1 VTTTLRFTLGLLLA
15 GTALHAVA
23 RSNAG
28 APTANPV
35 MLDVPARSD
44 ATPSIAAQGAFVA
57 VAWGASADG
66 KADVLVA
73 TSRDGGKTF
82 GAPVRVNRV
91 AGEGRLGGELPPR
104 VALRATAGTP
114 RPDVFVLWNARG
126 ASTTIQMARSRD
138 GGTTFGAPVALQASG
153 AAGDRGWPAL
163 TVDTQGRAHA
173 IWLDHRGLAAARSA
187 GAASKPASGTGHHA
201 HAHTDGPAVDGAVDA
216 QKSSL
221 FYARVG
227 GDATLQPTPEQAV
240 TPGVCYCCKTALA
253 AGPSDTIVAAW
264 RHVYPGDLRDIAMA
278 ISRDGGRT
286 FSAPA
291 RVSEDGWAINGCPD
305 DGPAVVVDGAGVTHI
320 VWPTVI
326 GTTDPEG
333 ALFYSTTRDGKQFTP
348 RVRVPTMGGPK
359 PTHPQLAIG
368 PTGRL
373 VVAWD
378 EMIGRERLSV
388 LREVKNG
395 GATPT
400 FGEPVTLARGGSDNH
415 PVVAV
420 LSDVVVA
427 AWATG
432 GDNSRIATR
441 RIALK

>member
-1 VTTTLRFTLGLLLA
+1 
-15 GTALHAVA
+15 
-23 RSNAG
+23 
-28 APTANPV
+28 
-35 MLDVPARSD
+35 M
-44 ATPSIAAQGAFVA
+44 
-57 VAWGASADG
+57 
-66 KADVLVA
+66 
-73 TSRDGGKTF
+73 
-82 GAPVRVNRV
+82 
-91 AGEGRLGGELPPR
+91 
-104 VALRATAGTP
+104 
-114 RPDVFVLWNARG
+114 
-126 ASTTIQMARSRD
+126 
-138 GGTTFGAPVALQASG
+138 
-153 AAGDRGWPAL
+153 
-163 TVDTQGRAHA
+163 
-173 IWLDHRGLAAARSA
+173 
-187 GAASKPASGTGHHA
+187 
-201 HAHTDGPAVDGAVDA
+201 
-216 QKSSL
+216 
-221 FYARVG
+221 
-227 GDATLQPTPEQAV
+227 
-240 TPGVCYCCKTALA
+240 CYCCKTALA